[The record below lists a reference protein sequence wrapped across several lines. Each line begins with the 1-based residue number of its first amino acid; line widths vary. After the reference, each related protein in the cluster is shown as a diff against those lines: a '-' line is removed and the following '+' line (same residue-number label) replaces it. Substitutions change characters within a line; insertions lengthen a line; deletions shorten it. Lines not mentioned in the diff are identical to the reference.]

1 MRLPRVSSTRHRPHV
16 ARPGGAPRGMLRP
29 FAGRNAP
36 RGECPDEHLPSKR
49 HSAFDGLT
57 NTAIHPVK
65 QAGKALFAGKGTNT
79 KLFAAFTA
87 TECAVPAGCWFVPT
101 VTAGT
106 LYVGTS

>member
-1 MRLPRVSSTRHRPHV
+1 MRLPRRFEHEAQRPRV

-36 RGECPDEHLPSKR
+36 RGECPDERLPSKR
-49 HSAFDGLT
+49 HSAFDGLK

-65 QAGKALFAGKGTNT
+65 QAGKAVFAGKGTNT

-87 TECAVPAGCWFVPT
+87 TECAVPAGCPVP
-101 VTAGT
+101 AGT